1 MIQFAW
7 LAPAVS
13 SLLSLILLSLI
24 LLAVARPHP
33 IFMHFLSVLL
43 IVFVIVRA
51 FVCGHRLSLVRKS
64 LGLEPLTESES
75 AVAGVIISA
84 SSGIDL
90 LRGSG
95 PGPGHQQAK
104 HESRP

>member
-1 MIQFAW
+1 MLGSPLPFQVFFLLFFFLLFFLQW
-7 LAPAVS
+7 HGHFQS
-13 SLLSLILLSLI
+13 SCI
-24 LLAVARPHP
+24 
-33 IFMHFLSVLL
+33 FLSVLL

-104 HESRP
+104 HEPRP